1 LKETNYMS
9 KILLEV
15 NNLKEY
21 FPIKAGLLKKTVG
34 YVKAVDGVSLA
45 LNVGETLGIVGES
58 GCGKSTL
65 GRMIMHVLDPTE
77 GKIIFE
83 GRDIT
88 NLRGNALR
96 RIRRNFQMVFQDPY
110 ASLNPKMRV
119 NEIVTEPLLVN
130 NIMNLKQATEKA
142 KDLLKIVGLRESDMS
157 KYPYQFSGGQRQRI
171 GIARVLAL
179 SPKLIVAD
187 EPVSALDVSIQAQ
200 ILNLMSDL
208 KKEFNLSYIFISH
221 NLAVVHH
228 ISDRVGVMYLG
239 NLVEIGD
246 KFKVYTKPCH
256 PYTQALI
263 AAVPIA
269 KRNIKRDRIIL
280 SGDIPNPA
288 NPPKGCPFHT
298 RCPKVMD
305 ICRVNKPVL
314 AEVEPGHEVACHL
327 FDSKGNLN

>member
-1 LKETNYMS
+1 MS

-34 YVKAVDGVSLA
+34 YVKAVDGVSVTM
-45 LNVGETLGIVGES
+45 NEGETLGIVGES
-58 GCGKSTL
+58 GCGKSTF
-65 GRMIMHVLDPTE
+65 GRMIMRVLDPTE

-110 ASLNPKMRV
+110 ASLNPKMMV

-187 EPVSALDVSIQAQ
+187 EAVSALDVSIQAQ

-314 AEVEPGHEVACHL
+314 AEVEPGHEIACHL
-327 FDSKGNLN
+327 FDNKGNLN

>member
-1 LKETNYMS
+1 MS

-34 YVKAVDGVSLA
+34 YVKAVDGVSVTM
-45 LNVGETLGIVGES
+45 NEGETLGIVGES
-58 GCGKSTL
+58 GCGKSTF
-65 GRMIMHVLDPTE
+65 GRMIMRVLDPTE

>member
-1 LKETNYMS
+1 MS

-34 YVKAVDGVSLA
+34 YVKAVDGVSVTM
-45 LNVGETLGIVGES
+45 NEGETLGIVGES
-58 GCGKSTL
+58 GCGKSTF
-65 GRMIMHVLDPTE
+65 GRMIMRVLDPTE

-110 ASLNPKMRV
+110 ASLNPKMMV

-187 EPVSALDVSIQAQ
+187 EAVSALDVSIQAQ

-314 AEVEPGHEVACHL
+314 AEVEPRHEVACHL